1 MAVSTITKANG
12 FGSRQS
18 ITLPYTA
25 PSDGEIHVY
34 GTTKQVSG
42 GYSSLYIKCGSSLN
56 FGFSLSNVNA
66 LGGAFTGNFLVKM
79 GEQVKQEYISNI
91 DSYTCCFI
99 PFE

>member
-1 MAVSTITKANG
+1 MATSEIKKNG
-12 FGSRQS
+12 FGSRQA

-42 GYSSLYIKCGSSLN
+42 GYSSLYIKCGSSFN

-79 GEQVKQEYISNI
+79 GEQVKQDYISNI
-91 DSYTCCFI
+91 NSYTCYFI
-99 PFE
+99 PFD